1 MGEKM
6 AMRQE
11 MKTEKSSS
19 DTKIK
24 TEKIKEEKKIKEEEP
39 KTKPIEPPPHKRL
52 EEVKRERSK
61 SVDKKE
67 PPEKQRKVL
76 AAKEVDNVSK
86 YSSEDDW
93 APIPASSKPVKDKP
107 APIKRKTNIS
117 KLFTRVNML
126 TR

>member
-1 MGEKM
+1 MG
-6 AMRQE
+6 
-11 MKTEKSSS
+11 
-19 DTKIK
+19 

-107 APIKRKTNIS
+107 APIKRKASRDIRD
-117 KLFTRVNML
+117 KHKEDKERHKHKHKDKDKD
-126 TR
+126 RD